1 MNNLSIKDLINNI
14 KNNNLDK
21 LNKYNIKYNNYDIF
35 KILYLKY
42 NSLILN
48 DYQRDCRSVI
58 IDNNYNII
66 SYSYENLLENNDGI
80 NYLLKNNIDL
90 NNIDLNNI
98 IITEAYEGTTISIF
112 NYNDKWYLSTRKC
125 INLNDSIDNPQFIM
139 FNELL
144 TKNNYKNLD
153 DFCNKL
159 DKNNSYHYILIHHNN
174 KNYIDYKFKFGDN
187 YTKLCLVTIRDNNL
201 NEININDNPIY
212 SYDYSNNDIFIP
224 TIYDKSTL
232 DNFFKIKDI
241 LNNNWSMDLNIEGII
256 IKHNTKIIKLQTL
269 NYEFNKT
276 KTLFG
281 KDNNIYK
288 SLLLLFQKN
297 KLYNY
302 LINNI
307 YLKDIYFN
315 NKYYNLINII
325 NQSLK
330 YLSSIILEL
339 CIYYWN
345 NNDIINY
352 NNLPKIYKYI
362 LYNLKGIYKKNIYI
376 SNVYYYLKNIS
387 ILKLLLLLFN
397 INKISTN
404 YDEPIIILNK
414 LLFNI

>member
-48 DYQRDCRSVI
+48 DYQRNCRSVI

-66 SYSYENLLENNDGI
+66 SYSYENLLENNEGI
-80 NYLLKNNIDL
+80 DYLLKNNIDL

-187 YTKLCLVTIRDNNL
+187 YTKLCLIAIRDSNL
-201 NEININDNPIY
+201 NDININDNPIY

-232 DNFFKIKDI
+232 NNFLKIKDI
-241 LNNNWSMDLNIEGII
+241 LNNNLNMEGII
-256 IKHNTKIIKLQTL
+256 IKYNTKIIKIQTL

-288 SLLLLFQKN
+288 SLLLLFQK
-297 KLYNY
+297 
-302 LINNI
+302 
-307 YLKDIYFN
+307 
-315 NKYYNLINII
+315 
-325 NQSLK
+325 
-330 YLSSIILEL
+330 
-339 CIYYWN
+339 
-345 NNDIINY
+345 
-352 NNLPKIYKYI
+352 
-362 LYNLKGIYKKNIYI
+362 
-376 SNVYYYLKNIS
+376 
-387 ILKLLLLLFN
+387 
-397 INKISTN
+397 
-404 YDEPIIILNK
+404 
-414 LLFNI
+414 